1 MLASY
6 LRLGGVD
13 IGSTC
18 DDEADISR
26 EIMSGWQ
33 DGSMARWV
41 DGKIGLGCDRQ
52 REPGRKGIEKGWVDR
67 VRVRWSSSNNRSC
80 LWDGGLAQHISSAA
94 AAKSNR

>member
-1 MLASY
+1 
-6 LRLGGVD
+6 
-13 IGSTC
+13 
-18 DDEADISR
+18 
-26 EIMSGWQ
+26 
-33 DGSMARWV
+33 MARWV

-94 AAKSNR
+94 AAKATDKRAPTVAKVSTAPQYS